1 MEEIIE
7 FKVNRIKAAFAIA
20 IVADL
25 LEFPITWLEHFEWE
39 IVRLLAQ
46 AANVLIDC
54 AVMWAMT
61 KLLGYHWLFWPTFF
75 VEVIPQVDMFPTW
88 IACVAYVVH
97 ERKKS
102 QTQPGSQSPQP
113 RPIIDVDQIKAVGA
127 SLASRL
133 TLPQSNAPDG
143 RTAIRVETTPSVEV
157 GHEDRLKRLT
167 ELRDKN
173 LISQSEYDT
182 KRQQI
187 LADI

>member
-7 FKVNRIKAAFAIA
+7 FKVNRIKLAFAIA

-25 LEFPITWLEHFEWE
+25 LEFPITWFEHLEWE
-39 IVRLLAQ
+39 WVRLMAQ
-46 AANVLIDC
+46 AVNVLMDC
-54 AVMWAMT
+54 AVMWAMN
-61 KLLGYHWLFWPTFF
+61 KLLGYHWLFWPSFF
-75 VEVIPQVDMFPTW
+75 VEVFPQVDMFPTW

-97 ERKKS
+97 ERKKA
-102 QTQPGSQSPQP
+102 QQGQPQSPQP

-133 TLPQSNAPDG
+133 TLLPSNTPDG
-143 RTAIRVETTPSVEV
+143 RAAIRVETSPPVEA
-157 GHEDRLKRLT
+157 GHEDRLKKLS

-173 LISQSEYDT
+173 LISQTEYDA

>member
-39 IVRLLAQ
+39 IVRLMAQ
-46 AANVLIDC
+46 GANVLIDC
-54 AVMWAMT
+54 AVMWALT
-61 KLLGYHWLFWPTFF
+61 KLLGYHWLFWPSFF

-97 ERKKS
+97 ERKKA
-102 QTQPGSQSPQP
+102 QTQSPSQSPQP
-113 RPIIDVDQIKAVGA
+113 RPIIDIDQIKAVGA

-133 TLPQSNAPDG
+133 TLPSSNAPDG
-143 RTAIRVETTPSVEV
+143 RTAIRVETSPPVEA
-157 GHEDRLKRLT
+157 GHEDRLKKLM

-173 LISQSEYDT
+173 LISQSEYDA